1 MCHSRDQRMGTEMLT
16 QQSLVS
22 LQPLAMP
29 QELWVPR
36 ESGEGLARKEEPPVQ
51 AFPPSNA

>member
-1 MCHSRDQRMGTEMLT
+1 MGTEMLT